1 MRERRRK
8 KKNSI
13 NAIRHSS
20 GGKPEFNCSCLTL
33 LAGTACSFL
42 LVNRARVGSVQLIRC
57 AFAREYIYVRY
68 MVREAFL
75 DFTYVMG
82 LA

>member
-1 MRERRRK
+1 MRERRK
-8 KKNSI
+8 KKRKSI
-13 NAIRHSS
+13 NAIRHPS
-20 GGKPEFNCSCLTL
+20 GGKPEFNCLCLTL
-33 LAGTACSFL
+33 LARTAYSFL
-42 LVNRARVGSVQLIRC
+42 LVSRARVGSVQLIRC
-57 AFAREYIYVRY
+57 AFAREYVRY